1 MAITLVQSRTAEA
14 SNYASA
20 TLAYTSNTA
29 SGIPGNSSDGIS
41 GNFGPGGAGIGF
53 STAICVAA
61 TTGVA
66 DADTGAP
73 AANDIIINVFYK

>member
-20 TLAYTSNTA
+20 TLAYTSNIA
-29 SGIPGNSSDGIS
+29 SGIPGNSSDDIS
-41 GNFGPGGAGIGF
+41 GNFGPGGVGIGF